1 MSEALKEEQ
10 NDQEEIEKEKLL
22 AEQERQRV
30 NEEKLQL
37 QLEAEAIAEQ
47 QKELLKQQEVERQ
60 KQLERQWL
68 EIQQEE
74 QRLIGPQKVKTTSAI
89 NVTKGSDDYEN
100 VPMDLTMPVEKP
112 DYYEDEESYSYGS
125 SISMK
130 EIEDALTSETIS
142 YLEQK
147 QAELE
152 AKLDRIEKV
161 MKVRQRRAIDPDI
174 QRRNFEHYEIT
185 KVSTL
190 NKHQYCMQMI
200 QKYHDQL
207 SQSQKS
213 PSQGKQEKTTQVEE
227 EKEEGYEMV
236 EEPIEQEYLEPIG
249 GDTLPPP

>member
-1 MSEALKEEQ
+1 MAGKASLTEQQLIAYYIEQTTKKLVQEVMSEALKEEQ
-10 NDQEEIEKEKLL
+10 NDQEEIEKERLL
-22 AEQERQRV
+22 AEQERKRV

-47 QKELLKQQEVERQ
+47 QKELLKKQEVERQ

-74 QRLIGPQKVKTTSAI
+74 QRLVGPQKVKTTSAI
-89 NVTKGSDDYEN
+89 NVTKGSDDYKN

-125 SISMK
+125 SISMQ
-130 EIEDALTSETIS
+130 EIEEDALTSEANS

-174 QRRNFEHYEIT
+174 QKRNFEHYEIT

-200 QKYHDQL
+200 QMYHGQL
-207 SQSQKS
+207 SQSQ
-213 PSQGKQEKTTQVEE
+213 
-227 EKEEGYEMV
+227 
-236 EEPIEQEYLEPIG
+236 
-249 GDTLPPP
+249 